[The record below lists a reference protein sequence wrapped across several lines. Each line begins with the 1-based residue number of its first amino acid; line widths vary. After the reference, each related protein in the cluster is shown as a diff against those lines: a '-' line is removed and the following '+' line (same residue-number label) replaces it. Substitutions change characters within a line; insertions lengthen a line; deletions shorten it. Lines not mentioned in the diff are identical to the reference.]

1 MPKQKI
7 YFIGTLISVLL
18 LTSVA
23 RAEVSEETA
32 YVLNTFLFLVMG
44 FLVMWMAAGFC
55 MLESGLVTSK
65 SVSTIAAKNRWFYR
79 IFYSLE

>member
-65 SVSTIAAKNRWFYR
+65 SVSTIAAKISVYTP
-79 IFYSLE
+79 LQG